1 MKMCEMYKP
10 IHSTPLAGQ
19 DSRWITALGEQEKNI
34 LDISKYKSKHLN
46 HSFSMPKV
54 SVWPGGN
61 L

>member
-34 LDISKYKSKHLN
+34 LDISKYNIKTSESQFLNAKSFCLA
-46 HSFSMPKV
+46 
-54 SVWPGGN
+54 WW
-61 L
+61 